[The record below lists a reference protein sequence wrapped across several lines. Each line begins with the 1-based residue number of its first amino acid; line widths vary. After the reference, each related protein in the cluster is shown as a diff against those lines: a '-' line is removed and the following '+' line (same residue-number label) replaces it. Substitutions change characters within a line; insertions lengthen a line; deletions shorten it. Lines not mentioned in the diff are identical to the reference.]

1 MTAWIQMSRVELRL
15 LLREPLSAF
24 FSLAFPLLLLLVFG
38 GIFGNE
44 PITGMDGRGAMD
56 LSTPGYIA
64 MIIGTGALISLPVT
78 LASYRERGVL
88 RRFQATP
95 LQPAIILAAHLA
107 VHLMI
112 TLLGTLLL
120 VGTGAALFQLR
131 MPADPLALLGAVLL
145 SSICFFAA
153 GCALAAIATSARA
166 AQTIGMA
173 VFFPMLFL
181 SGAALPRAVMPEHI
195 QRIGDALPLTYVTN
209 LLSDLWF
216 GEGWNLFALAILA
229 LLAVVGIT
237 VAARTFRWE

>member
-1 MTAWIQMSRVELRL
+1 MHAFLTMSRLELRL

-24 FSLAFPLLLLLVFG
+24 FILAFPLLLLLVFG
-38 GIFGNE
+38 SIFGND
-44 PITGMDGRGAMD
+44 PIDRMGGRGAMD

-112 TLLGTLLL
+112 TLVGALLL
-120 VGTGAALFQLR
+120 VGAGAVLFQLR
-131 MPADPLALLGAVLL
+131 MPAAPLALAGAVLF

-195 QRIGDALPLTYVTN
+195 QRIGDILPLTYVTN

-216 GEGWNLFALAILA
+216 GTGWNLFALGVLAIMAAVGMA
-229 LLAVVGIT
+229 L
-237 VAARTFRWE
+237 AARFFRWE